1 MSQRN
6 LSFDYAKG
14 IGIIIVVFAHLWRG
28 IDGAGLLK
36 DVPQNWFYAL
46 SSSSTIWSM
55 PAFFFVSGALYSGT
69 MERRHGLKEVGGKFD
84 GIFYPYI
91 IWSLIIGAFEV
102 IGSGYTNGSTS
113 PYALLSFPWAPRSI
127 FWFLYALFEAFL
139 LTELLIFLT
148 SPRTARLILPAIGVA
163 LLLLWKPINLPF
175 ALSEFQMSFIYFAIG
190 VFIAPFLRKEQI
202 SHAGITAI
210 SLAGILAT
218 LYIFHITFNERTY
231 SFRSVTPNATPIAIT
246 VLIAFFLFCYSLP
259 AKKLGWLSTL
269 GERSMD
275 IYLIHLLL
283 IAPARIALH
292 KVFGITN
299 IYIILLIGIPVGVFG
314 SLLAADL
321 LRKMG
326 LGWVFS
332 PPQKISLKRMLS

>member
-28 IDGAGLLK
+28 IDGAGLLH
-36 DVPQNWFYAL
+36 DIPQNWFYAL

-102 IGSGYTNGSTS
+102 IGSGYTNGSTN
-113 PYALLSFPWAPRSI
+113 PYTLLSLPWAPRSI

-139 LTELLIFLT
+139 LTEILIYLT
-148 SPRTARLILPAIGVA
+148 SPKTARLILPAIGIA
-163 LLLLWKPINLPF
+163 LLTLWQPINLPF
-175 ALSEFQMSFIYFAIG
+175 ALSEFQMSFIYFSIG
-190 VFIAPFLRKEQI
+190 VFIAPLLRNEQI
-202 SHAGITAI
+202 NNIGLTTIALAI
-210 SLAGILAT
+210 ILVA
-218 LYIFHITFNERTY
+218 LYVFHITLNERTY
-231 SFRSVTPNATPIAIT
+231 SFRSVTPNATPVAIV

-259 AKKLGWLSTL
+259 SKNLGWLSTL

-283 IAPARIALH
+283 IAPTRIALH
-292 KVFGITN
+292 KIFGITN
-299 IYIILLIGIPVGVFG
+299 IYIILLVGIPAGVFG
-314 SLLAADL
+314 SLLVADL
-321 LRKMG
+321 LRKIG
-326 LGWVFS
+326 AGWIFT
-332 PPQKISLKRMLS
+332 PPNKISIKRLLS